1 MNTTLRE
8 APPVIRTLAV
18 GPELQISGGTHFRV
32 WAPKRRSIEVA
43 LFDTDGKADSRPVP
57 LEAEGDGYFSALVAE
72 ARPGARYKL
81 VLDGAEAFP
90 DPTSHFQPDGPHGH
104 SVVVDHRAFGW
115 TDSNWSGV
123 SIRGQ
128 VIYEL
133 HIGTFTPGGTYAAAK
148 EKLPLLRDLGVTVI
162 EVMPVACFP
171 GEFGWGY
178 DGVSLYAPY
187 QRYGSPD
194 DFRSFIDYAHSLG
207 LGVILDVV
215 YNHLGPDGNYL
226 TQYSDD
232 YFHREHATEWGDAI
246 NFDGENSGPVREFFA
261 GNVEHWIREYH
272 LDGLRFDATQSIFD
286 KSRKHILSEMARR
299 GRAAAGTREI
309 ILVAENEEQE
319 AKIAR
324 SHDRGGYGFD
334 ALWNDDFHHSAIVAL
349 TAHRAAYYTDYFGSP
364 QEFISAVKY
373 GYLFQGQRYSWQK
386 KRRGEPALGMEPTA
400 FVTFLENHDQVSN
413 SAHGRRLH
421 QLTSPARLR
430 AFTALT
436 LLAPGTPLLFQ
447 GQEFGS
453 SKPFVFFAHH
463 NPELAKLVHKGRT
476 DFLAQFPSLN
486 TPAMRKQVADP
497 AKRETMEQCK
507 LDWNEWERNS
517 AIVALHRDLLRLRHS
532 DPAFRMQSYGKVDG
546 AVLGPS
552 AFVLRYFVE
561 AGQDRLLIVNVGP
574 DLHLAEAPE
583 PLLAPAEGKLWQVL
597 WSSEDPSYGGSGIVH
612 PDTDDNWRIQGESA
626 TVLSPAPAKS
636 QDAPSSEHRLSEHQT

>member
-8 APPVIRTLAV
+8 ALPVTRTLSV

-32 WAPKRRSIEVA
+32 WAPKRRTVEVA
-43 LFDTDGKADSRPVP
+43 LFDADDNPKGNLVA
-57 LEAEGDGYFSALVAE
+57 LEAEGDGYFSGLLAE
-72 ARPGARYKL
+72 AGPGARYKL
-81 VLDGAEAFP
+81 ALDGGEAFP
-90 DPTSHFQPDGPHGH
+90 DPASHFQPDGPHGH
-104 SVVVDHRAFGW
+104 SVVVDHRAFPW

-133 HIGTFTPGGTYAAAK
+133 HIGTFTPGGTLEAAK
-148 EKLPLLRDLGVTVI
+148 EKLPSLRDLGVTVI

-187 QRYGSPD
+187 QRYGTPD
-194 DFRSFIDYAHSLG
+194 DFRSFVDYAHSMG

-232 YFHREHATEWGDAI
+232 YFHRERATEWGDAI
-246 NFDGENSGPVREFFA
+246 NFDGENSGPVRDFFA
-261 GNVEHWIREYH
+261 GNVEHWIRQYH

-286 KSRKHILSEMARR
+286 KSREHILSEMARR
-299 GRAAAGTREI
+299 ARAAAGIREI

-324 SHDRGGYGFD
+324 APERGGYGFD
-334 ALWNDDFHHSAIVAL
+334 ALWNDDFHHSAMVAL
-349 TAHRAAYYTDYFGSP
+349 TGRRAAYYTDYFGSP

-413 SAHGRRLH
+413 SAHGKRLH

-430 AFTALT
+430 ALTALT

-453 SKPFVFFAHH
+453 SKPFTFFAHH
-463 NPELAKLVHKGRT
+463 NPELAKLVHKGRA
-476 DFLAQFPSLN
+476 DFLAQFPALN
-486 TPAMRKQVADP
+486 SPEMRKQVPDP
-497 AKRETMEQCK
+497 AKRETMEDCK
-507 LDWNEWERNS
+507 LDWSEWERNS
-517 AIVALHRDLLRLRHS
+517 QMVALHRDLLRLRHNDS
-532 DPAFRMQSYGKVDG
+532 AFRMQSYGKVDG
-546 AVLGPS
+546 AVLGAS

-561 AGQDRLLIVNVGP
+561 VGQDRLLIVNLGP
-574 DLHLAEAPE
+574 DLHLAQAPE
-583 PLLAPAEGKLWQVL
+583 PLLAPAQGKLWQVL
-597 WSSEDPSYGGSGIVH
+597 WSSEDLSYGGSGFVH
-612 PDTDDNWRIQGESA
+612 PDTTEGWQIQGESA
-626 TVLSPAPAKS
+626 VVLSPAPRES
-636 QDAPSSEHRLSEHQT
+636 RDAHLAEHRP